1 MAKEPKKSGIPPFR
15 DNTVIHTIADVRR
28 PFFETSLINT
38 VDDFSNGIPTKN
50 LVDLIR
56 AGAFDSIDT
65 AIPWVELH
73 DQIIEGNVSA
83 ELVRG
88 LTESADAVSALTAR
102 AVKDATGVEP
112 VLTFDSQNSQVR
124 KFINE
129 QVGGLITS
137 ITKDSRQSVKDIILD
152 SRFKQTAMHEVA
164 GRIKKVIGLRPDQ
177 TRSLIKMKD
186 AWKEEGKPQSLINKL
201 FGKARDKKLAQRA
214 DMIGRTEM
222 MSAVNGGHE
231 VGWQQA
237 ADAGYFDPDKASV
250 IWVVINDGPRL
261 CPTCNSMEAVPRPF
275 KGKWK
280 VRMLDHKARPTG
292 VIKQIRIPS
301 MSHPNCRCTM
311 TLELGDEA
319 VPNLA
324 QDPLRVG
331 LDPSV
336 IPEGSRGRPRR
347 FQDTWP
353 RG

>member
-15 DNTVIHTIADVRR
+15 DSTVIHTIADVRR

-38 VDDFSNGIPTKN
+38 INGFSGGIPTKN

-73 DQIIEGNVSA
+73 NQIIEGNVSA

-88 LTESADAVSALTAR
+88 LTESADAVSAVTAR
-102 AVKDATGVEP
+102 AVKNATGVEP
-112 VLTFDSQNSQVR
+112 VLTFDGQNAQVE

-137 ITKDSRQSVKDIILD
+137 ITKDSRQNIKDIIFN
-152 SRFKQTAMHEVA
+152 SRIKQTSMTEVA
-164 GRIKKVIGLRPDQ
+164 RDIKAVIGLRPDQ
-177 TRSLIKMKD
+177 NKSLMKMKD
-186 AWKEEGKPQSLINKL
+186 AWKDQGLLKEVRDKL
-201 FGKARDKKLAQRA
+201 YKKARDTKLGQRA
-214 DMIGRTEM
+214 NMIGRTEM
-222 MSAVNGGHE
+222 MTAVNGGHE

-237 ADAGYFDPDKASV
+237 ADGGYFNPDTAKV
-250 IWVVINDGPRL
+250 LWVVINDGARL

-292 VIKQIRIPS
+292 VIKQISIPS
-301 MSHPNCRCTM
+301 QSHPNCRCTM
-311 TLELGDEA
+311 TLELGDDA
-319 VPNLA
+319 VPNNRQDAGRVRRNPLA
-324 QDPLRVG
+324 FP
-331 LDPSV
+331 P
-336 IPEGSRGRPRR
+336 GSRGDPRR
-347 FQDTWP
+347 FSIFE
-353 RG
+353 